1 MTKSKHGERVYWAY
15 TSQLQSF
22 IKGSQDSNLVGAE
35 EEAMVEDTYW
45 LTLCVQAVSYTTQE
59 TICLGM
65 APATMSWALLHQL
78 TNKKM
83 PHSHAI
89 GSNSSFLV
97 TVVSAS

>member
-1 MTKSKHGERVYWAY
+1 MTKSKRGERVYLVY

-22 IKGSQDSNLVGAE
+22 IEGSQDSNLVGAE
-35 EEAMVEDTYW
+35 EEATVEEA
-45 LTLCVQAVSYTTQE
+45 LSVQAVSYTTQE

-65 APATMSWALLHQL
+65 APATMSWALLHQS

-89 GSNSSFLV
+89 GSNPSFLV